1 MSLPRPPREIAD
13 RYRLERI
20 LKSGPLAT
28 LLRAVDTE
36 AGRPVAVKLLN
47 PGSDPAGIGRFAAFA
62 AAVESIDAPSLPAVI
77 DWGFSTDGFA
87 FLVFELIDG
96 RSFAG
101 LAGTSHR
108 RIASLATQAL
118 GGLEALA
125 AHGVA
130 HGNLSP
136 ENLLVEIPPGASGQ
150 RLRLAGLGTSCF
162 RRTGVADTSPG
173 ARFRAPEEVAGAP
186 PTLRGDL
193 YGLARS
199 LAEVLGA
206 EIAEPEG
213 PAPRVTLPFSF
224 EIERTDLLQNLLA
237 ACLRANPADRPGS
250 AEEVRRALKNALG
263 KGFEPEPAWVARPR
277 PKPVPAPE
285 APPPVRAPEPSFE
298 PQLLSAIDSET
309 DGESLLDKTQPV
321 VARPLPEPERQVPVS
336 SAPVPPVAVS
346 PVAPAP
352 AAPTGRPAP
361 LPAPEAAPLPAPV
374 AVSSPPSA
382 LPALES
388 VAEESRAS
396 GSLLSDIDFDALG
409 PPAPLGNYTP
419 AAAPIP
425 AVVAAAATAA
435 GAGGGTAAPAA
446 PQTGG
451 PFRAAAVLS
460 KRKVAIPRW
469 AWAAGAAAVLLSGG
483 LFVWRW
489 LPKAEPP
496 TPAPSAAP
504 SAAPQP
510 AKEPAA
516 VRLEAAQRALADGD
530 YGRANELVAS
540 LDASDQAALGP
551 AGCIKL
557 QVLAETIPRIA
568 AEQLPADLSRGLETG
583 SIELLR
589 RILAAVPDPAALP
602 GTGPAFTADLA
613 RAREVVRMFGE
624 VEQASAAGRSAEVLE
639 RFAPLAVLLPE
650 DSPAFALRERAAE
663 AIEKQ
668 AEEHAKNGEY
678 PQAQADLA
686 PLLNQWPNRA
696 GLRERVAEYQKA
708 QSLEAGQ
715 AAFLANVS
723 RYMSRRRPDEGLVE
737 LRKFAPTPHL
747 APRFAEA
754 ERKLTEQLNRLD
766 ANPPVVAPSGG
777 YDTRFFR
784 GTVANVGFHVTDDFR
799 IANVEIF
806 AGRRRLK
813 AEKVGLRYEV
823 EIPPSV
829 HKNEAIEV
837 VAVATDF
844 SGHESRASV
853 RLTRVGSTER
863 LVR

>member
-20 LKSGPLAT
+20 LKSGSQAT

-36 AGRPVAVKLLN
+36 TARPVAVKLLN
-47 PGSDPAGIGRFAAFA
+47 PGSDPSGFDRFATFA
-62 AAVESIDAPSLPAVI
+62 AAVEAIDVPSLPAI
-77 DWGFSTDGFA
+77 FDWGFTTDGFA
-87 FLVFELIDG
+87 FLVIELIDG

-136 ENLLVEIPPGASGQ
+136 ENLLVEIPPGSGGQ
-150 RLRLAGLGTSCF
+150 RLRLAGLGSSCF
-162 RRTGVADTSPG
+162 RRAGARDTTPG
-173 ARFRAPEEVAGAP
+173 ARFRAPEEAAGGP
-186 PTLRGDL
+186 PSLSGDL

-224 EIERTDLLQNLLA
+224 EIERTDVLQNILA
-237 ACLRANPADRPGS
+237 ACLRANPAERPGS
-250 AEEVRRALKNALG
+250 ADEVRRALRNSLG
-263 KGFEPEPAWVARPR
+263 KGFEPEPPWVARPR
-277 PKPVPAPE
+277 PKVAQPEVLAQPEDPEPEAARPAPPSE
-285 APPPVRAPEPSFE
+285 AP
-298 PQLLSAIDSET
+298 LLSALDSEP

-321 VARPLPEPERQVPVS
+321 VARPLPAPEPERASPPPPA
-336 SAPVPPVAVS
+336 APVLAPLPSLSPLAAPV
-346 PVAPAP
+346 VAPAAISPAPP
-352 AAPTGRPAP
+352 AAPAPDPKPEEARP
-361 LPAPEAAPLPAPV
+361 
-374 AVSSPPSA
+374 
-382 LPALES
+382 
-388 VAEESRAS
+388 S
-396 GSLLSDIDFDALG
+396 GSLLSDIDFEALG
-409 PPAPLGNYTP
+409 PPAALGNYTP
-419 AAAPIP
+419 APAPIP
-425 AVVAAAATAA
+425 AAVVEAAGAA
-435 GAGGGTAAPAA
+435 GAGAGGVPSAP

-451 PFRAAAVLS
+451 PYRAAAATREKKL
-460 KRKVAIPRW
+460 AIPRW
-469 AWAAGAAAVLLSGG
+469 AWAAGAAAVLLAGG
-483 LFVWRW
+483 WTVWRM
-489 LPKAEPP
+489 LPRPEPSP
-496 TPAPSAAP
+496 QPAPSAAP
-504 SAAPQP
+504 VAAPQP
-510 AKEPAA
+510 AKEPPA
-516 VRLEAAQRALADGD
+516 VRLAAAERALADGD

-551 AGCIKL
+551 QGCLRL
-557 QVLAETIPRIA
+557 QVLVETIPRIA

-602 GTGPAFTADLA
+602 GTGPAFEADLA
-613 RAREVVRMFGE
+613 RAREVVRMFAE

-663 AIEKQ
+663 AIERQ

-678 PQAQADLA
+678 PQAQADLS

-696 GLRERVAEYQKA
+696 GLRERVAGYQKA

-715 AAFLANVS
+715 EAFLATVS
-723 RYMSRRRPDEGLVE
+723 SYLSRRRPDEGLVE
-737 LRKFAPTPHL
+737 LRKFSPTPHL

-754 ERKLTEQLNRLD
+754 EKKLTDLLARLD
-766 ANPPVVAPSGG
+766 ASPPVVELSGG

-784 GTVANVGFHVTDDFR
+784 GTVANVGFHVRDDFR
-799 IANVEIF
+799 LAKVEIF
-806 AGRRRLK
+806 AGKRRMK

-823 EIPPSV
+823 EVPPSV
-829 HKNEAIEV
+829 HRNEAIEI

>member
-20 LKSGPLAT
+20 LKSGPQTT

-36 AGRPVAVKLLN
+36 AGRPVVVKLLN
-47 PGSDPAGIGRFAAFA
+47 PGSDPAGIGRFAALA
-62 AAVESIDAPSLPAVI
+62 AAVEAIYAPSLPAVS
-77 DWGFSTDGFA
+77 DWGFTTDGFA
-87 FLVFELIDG
+87 FLVLELIDG

-118 GGLEALA
+118 GGLEELA

-136 ENLLVEIPPGASGQ
+136 ENLLVEIPPNANGQ
-150 RLRLAGLGTSCF
+150 RLRLAGLGTACF

-173 ARFRAPEEVAGAP
+173 ARFRAPEEVAGGL

-193 YGLARS
+193 FGLARS

-206 EIAEPEG
+206 EISGSEG

-224 EIERTDLLQNLLA
+224 EIERTDLLQNILA

-250 AEEVRRALKNALG
+250 AEEVRRALKTALG
-263 KGFEPEPAWVARPR
+263 KGFEQEPTWVPRPR
-277 PKPVPAPE
+277 LKPAAQPE
-285 APPPVRAPEPSFE
+285 AARPEPSPETRAEPRFE
-298 PQLLSAIDSET
+298 PELLSAIDSES
-309 DGESLLDKTQPV
+309 DAESLLDKTQPV
-321 VARPLPEPERQVPVS
+321 VARPLPAAEPERQS
-336 SAPVPPVAVS
+336 
-346 PVAPAP
+346 P
-352 AAPTGRPAP
+352 AAPAP
-361 LPAPEAAPLPAPV
+361 LPPPAAPLA
-374 AVSSPPSA
+374 
-382 LPALES
+382 ALEPPRGEGLDAPAGS
-388 VAEESRAS
+388 VLR
-396 GSLLSDIDFDALG
+396 DIDFDALG
-409 PPAPLGNYTP
+409 PPAYLGNYTP
-419 AAAPIP
+419 VAAPIP
-425 AVVAAAATAA
+425 VAVAAAASAA
-435 GAGGGTAAPAA
+435 GAAHPTDASAVPAAP

-451 PFRAAAVLS
+451 PYRAAAVTRE
-460 KRKVAIPRW
+460 RKLTIPRW
-469 AWAAGAAAVLLSGG
+469 AWAAGAAVFLLVGG
-483 LFVWRW
+483 LFAWRW
-489 LPKAEPP
+489 LPKSEPSP
-496 TPAPSAAP
+496 QPAPPPAP
-504 SAAPQP
+504 VAAPQP

-540 LDASDQAALGP
+540 LDASDQVTLGP

-557 QVLAETIPRIA
+557 QVLVETIPRIA

-589 RILAAVPDPAALP
+589 RILAAVSDPAALP
-602 GTGPAFTADLA
+602 DTGPAFAADLA

-663 AIEKQ
+663 AIERQ
-668 AEEHAKNGEY
+668 AEEHARNGEY
-678 PQAQADLA
+678 PQAQADLS

-696 GLRERVAEYQKA
+696 GLRERVAGYQKA

-715 AAFLANVS
+715 EAFLANVP
-723 RYMSRRRPDEGLVE
+723 RYLSRRRPDEGLAE
-737 LRKFAPTPHL
+737 LRKFTPTPHL

-754 ERKLTEQLNRLD
+754 EKKLTDLLNRLD
-766 ANPPVVAPSGG
+766 ANPPVVELSGG

-784 GTVANVGFHVTDDFR
+784 GTVANVGFHVRDDFR
-799 IANVEIF
+799 LANVEIF
-806 AGRRRLK
+806 AGKRRMK
-813 AEKVGLRYEV
+813 AEKIGLRYVV

-829 HKNEAIEV
+829 HRNEAIEV

-844 SGHESRASV
+844 SGHESRAAV